1 MMRSES
7 FTQPEVESGGRK
19 RVTGGFLSAALAVAG
34 VGGVLVW
41 SMAAH
46 DPYWRLYETAS
57 VPAPAYESP
66 AEIEAALASVDVAAS
81 APDSVAV
88 RPERAGR
95 AGTGPAPVELSP
107 RPAEPLIAVPLALLP
122 IARGEAVADRGGGR
136 AGGEAGGEP
145 AAPMP
150 DMLLAAPELP
160 EPRLSAI
167 GPMVAASA
175 PAPVAVPG
183 APAPLW
189 VAADEASEEAL
200 GLAWAERANVQ
211 RRLAL
216 AGFDPQGFDGVFGP
230 RTREAIAD
238 FQEAWGFPATGY
250 LDQAVLADLHA
261 RTDEAYVALANRAA
275 AEPRAAPKIAP
286 VARERRL
293 AADDSGGCAR
303 DANGRIIEHQ
313 SFGCDLKGLAEQVIS
328 LGRNKLPHE
337 EGTASRGSM
346 AMAGGASGLET
357 PGAER

>member
-1 MMRSES
+1 MRSDS

-19 RVTGGFLSAALAVAG
+19 RVTGGFLSAALGVVG

-46 DPYWRLYETAS
+46 DPYWRLYETSS

-88 RPERAGR
+88 RPEAPGR
-95 AGTGPAPVELSP
+95 LGDGQAPAELSP
-107 RPAEPLIAVPLALLP
+107 RPADPEIAVPVALLP
-122 IARGEAVADRGGGR
+122 VVPGEALADRGDVR
-136 AGGEAGGEP
+136 AAGEAGGEP
-145 AAPMP
+145 AAPTP
-150 DMLLAAPELP
+150 GLLLATPELP
-160 EPRLSAI
+160 EPRLSAT
-167 GPMVAASA
+167 GPIVAASA
-175 PAPVAVPG
+175 PAPVAVP
-183 APAPLW
+183 APPAPLW
-189 VAADEASEEAL
+189 IAADEASEEAL

-216 AGFDPQGFDGVFGP
+216 AGFDPHGFDGVFGP
-230 RTREAIAD
+230 QTRQAIAD
-238 FQEAWGFPATGY
+238 FQEAWSFPATGY

-293 AADDSGGCAR
+293 AADDSDGCAR
-303 DANGRIIEHQ
+303 DADGRIIERQ

-346 AMAGGASGLET
+346 AMAGNASGLEM